1 MKHFLVWT
9 FIVNIRFQASR
20 EEVMMEPPDSEYK
33 VLEGRPMTITCET
46 REGISASAFHW
57 FLQNQKYT
65 EMIANS
71 FNPYHISTATF
82 SKLDFR
88 PARHYHSWDIYCAA
102 KTKYGTFYSNKSK
115 INVYDPLA
123 KPAFKSGSTFLR
135 ENVYKVINGG
145 SVFIECITDSNP
157 LASIR
162 WETKT
167 RPTDNRYLTIRNI
180 RQENAGRYVCV
191 ATYQTTLTDRY
202 TFTDQS
208 NNSLHIDVL
217 FSPIA
222 PSLLHQ
228 GTEIP
233 DGPLKVVNGSELVLE
248 CRSFGNP
255 PPSYMWELGSRRHAS
270 SQITIKGDTSKFG
283 TYTCIADNIMIPTFG
298 PTETGQANRT
308 LHVDILYPPSAPIL
322 MYRDQIKVQT
332 MSVVRNTA
340 LDLSCHSFGNP
351 MPFFRWKHGSS
362 VYNQSRITL
371 RGYTF
376 ESGTYSCVASN
387 LMIPTFGYD
396 TFGQSVSSLEIDVLY
411 PPTEPMIIVNGTNIS
426 TDSLKIINGTA
437 ILLEC
442 QSSGNQKLSYRWKH
456 GSMQFRGSRL
466 ELHGDITKNGTYTC
480 VAENFMRP
488 TIGLDQT
495 MKAEKSLYVDVLYPL
510 SVPKISY
517 NGTELNVDLQ
527 IMNGT
532 MLLLDCHSSGHPMP
546 TYRWVHGSRM
556 FNQSSIQLNVDTSDN
571 GTYTC
576 VAENMISPTVGP
588 NLTGHTKKS
597 LAVNVLYPPSDPKI
611 LMNGTDVN
619 NSVLTVIERTR
630 LSLKCVSDANP
641 SPTIQWKTN
650 GTKHAG
656 DMLFLYDIQPSDA
669 RKYECVAKNEMIPT
683 FGSSQKNKSR
693 NTLELHVLYP
703 PSKPQFFING
713 AELHTDMY
721 TVTHGSDVLI
731 ECHSQ
736 GKPTPSI
743 RLGYDFALQT
753 SGERLSVKNI
763 QEGDTGNYTCVA
775 ENVMTPTFAPNTIGR
790 MQSSV
795 RIILKDTHHLMSE
808 PPSHTGLL
816 FPLIA
821 GGASLF
827 LLAIAAVIVW
837 RCRLRVSGAQDN
849 IVENPMYIS
858 ADGIESDGIAIQ
870 HEETGSFSTDERC
883 VQSVF
888 VEESCSLGN
897 HHIPDEYI
905 YCYAEVQDVCKETEQ

>member
-1 MKHFLVWT
+1 MRNFV
-9 FIVNIRFQASR
+9 
-20 EEVMMEPPDSEYK
+20 
-33 VLEGRPMTITCET
+33 
-46 REGISASAFHW
+46 
-57 FLQNQKYT
+57 
-65 EMIANS
+65 
-71 FNPYHISTATF
+71 
-82 SKLDFR
+82 
-88 PARHYHSWDIYCAA
+88 
-102 KTKYGTFYSNKSK
+102 
-115 INVYDPLA
+115 DPLA

-308 LHVDILYPPSAPIL
+308 LHVDILYPP
-322 MYRDQIKVQT
+322 
-332 MSVVRNTA
+332 
-340 LDLSCHSFGNP
+340 
-351 MPFFRWKHGSS
+351 
-362 VYNQSRITL
+362 
-371 RGYTF
+371 
-376 ESGTYSCVASN
+376 
-387 LMIPTFGYD
+387 
-396 TFGQSVSSLEIDVLY
+396 
-411 PPTEPMIIVNGTNIS
+411 TEPMIIVNGTNIS

-532 MLLLDCHSSGHPMP
+532 MLLLD
-546 TYRWVHGSRM
+546 Y
-556 FNQSSIQLNVDTSDN
+556 N

>member
-1 MKHFLVWT
+1 MYIVQLCSTLIIYVSTRNTFGIMKHFLVWT
-9 FIVNIRFQASR
+9 FIVNIRFQAASR

-208 NNSLHIDVL
+208 NNSLH
-217 FSPIA
+217 
-222 PSLLHQ
+222 
-228 GTEIP
+228 
-233 DGPLKVVNGSELVLE
+233 
-248 CRSFGNP
+248 
-255 PPSYMWELGSRRHAS
+255 
-270 SQITIKGDTSKFG
+270 
-283 TYTCIADNIMIPTFG
+283 
-298 PTETGQANRT
+298 
-308 LHVDILYPPSAPIL
+308 
-322 MYRDQIKVQT
+322 
-332 MSVVRNTA
+332 
-340 LDLSCHSFGNP
+340 
-351 MPFFRWKHGSS
+351 
-362 VYNQSRITL
+362 
-371 RGYTF
+371 
-376 ESGTYSCVASN
+376 
-387 LMIPTFGYD
+387 
-396 TFGQSVSSLEIDVLY
+396 IDVLY